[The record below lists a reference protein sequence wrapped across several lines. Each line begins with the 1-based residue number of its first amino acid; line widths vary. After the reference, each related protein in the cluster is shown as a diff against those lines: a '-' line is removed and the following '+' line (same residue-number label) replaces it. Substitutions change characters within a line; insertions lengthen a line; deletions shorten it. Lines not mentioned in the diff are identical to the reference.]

1 MPLRL
6 TAVASATDAAF
17 QKKIYV
23 SGMNKLIISNEEMKD
38 VMKVVKYLEES
49 SLLTKDV
56 SETIK
61 NEANNQKSG
70 LASMLL
76 GTLAASVI
84 GNVLIVKAEIPGQGI
99 TRAVKGAIRAGE
111 ETTRVGLD
119 F

>member
-23 SGMNKLIISNEEMKD
+23 SGMTKLIISNEEMKD
-38 VMKVVKYLEES
+38 VVKVVKYLEES

-56 SETIK
+56 SETIE
-61 NEANNQKSG
+61 NEANNQSG
-70 LASMLL
+70 LVGMLL
-76 GTLAASVI
+76 GTLAVSVI
-84 GNVLIVKAEIPGQGI
+84 GNVLIVKAEVPGQGI
-99 TRAVKGAIRAGE
+99 TKAVKGAIRTGE
-111 ETTRVGLD
+111 ETTRFGLD

>member
-23 SGMNKLIISNEEMKD
+23 SGMTKLIISNKEMKD
-38 VMKVVKYLEES
+38 VVKVVKYLEES

-56 SETIK
+56 SETIE
-61 NEANNQKSG
+61 NEANNQSG
-70 LASMLL
+70 LVGMLL
-76 GTLAASVI
+76 GTLAASAI
-84 GNVLIVKAEIPGQGI
+84 GNVLIVKAEVPVQGI
-99 TRAVKGAIRAGE
+99 TKAVKGAIRAGE
-111 ETTRVGLD
+111 ETTRFGLD

>member
-17 QKKIYV
+17 QKKVYV
-23 SGMNKLIISNEEMKD
+23 SGMTKLIISNEEMKD
-38 VMKVVKYLEES
+38 FMKVVKYLEES

-56 SETIK
+56 SETIE

-70 LASMLL
+70 LVGMLL
-76 GTLAASVI
+76 HTLVASVI
-84 GNVLIVKAEIPGQGI
+84 GNVFIVKAEIPGQGI
-99 TRAVKGAIRAGE
+99 TRAVKGAIWAGE
-111 ETTRVGLD
+111 ETTRDGLD

>member
-23 SGMNKLIISNEEMKD
+23 SGMTKLIISNEEMKD
-38 VMKVVKYLEES
+38 VVKVVKYLEES

-56 SETIK
+56 SETIE
-61 NEANNQKSG
+61 NEANNQSG
-70 LASMLL
+70 LVGMLL
-76 GTLAASVI
+76 GTLAVSVI
-84 GNVLIVKAEIPGQGI
+84 GNVLKCAEVPGQGI
-99 TRAVKGAIRAGE
+99 TKAVKGAIRTGE
-111 ETTRVGLD
+111 ETTRFGLD

>member
-23 SGMNKLIISNEEMKD
+23 SGMTKLIISNEEMKD
-38 VMKVVKYLEES
+38 VVKVVKYLEES

-56 SETIK
+56 SETIE
-61 NEANNQKSG
+61 NEANNQSG
-70 LASMLL
+70 LVGILL

-84 GNVLIVKAEIPGQGI
+84 GNVLIVKAEVPGQGI
-99 TRAVKGAIRAGE
+99 TTAVKGAIRAGE
-111 ETTRVGLD
+111 ETTRFGLD

>member
-23 SGMNKLIISNEEMKD
+23 SGMTKLIISNEEMKD
-38 VMKVVKYLEES
+38 VVKVVKYLEES

-56 SETIK
+56 SETIE
-61 NEANNQKSG
+61 NEANNQSG
-70 LASMLL
+70 LVGMLL
-76 GTLAASVI
+76 GTLAVSVI
-84 GNVLIVKAEIPGQGI
+84 GNVLIVKAEVPGQGI
-99 TRAVKGAIRAGE
+99 TKAVKGTIRTGE
-111 ETTRVGLD
+111 ETTRFGLD

>member
-23 SGMNKLIISNEEMKD
+23 SGMTKLIISNEEMKD
-38 VMKVVKYLEES
+38 VVKVVKYLEES

-56 SETIK
+56 SETIE
-61 NEANNQKSG
+61 NEANNQSG
-70 LASMLL
+70 LVGILL

-84 GNVLIVKAEIPGQGI
+84 GNVLIVKAQIPGQGI

-111 ETTRVGLD
+111 ETTRFSLD